1 MKRNAFIFA
10 LVFGVML
17 ASCVKDRLY
26 DLPLPAQPDVVIV
39 AVDWTN
45 RSETASVPAEYTLR
59 HVCCEEREFSLS
71 ATAPSLFPLSLEEGR
86 HTFLARNT
94 ADKIDVNG
102 HLATVAAAGEER
114 IDPLP
119 GYFFTALREFAV
131 GRGDTTR
138 VTLPMRQRVRD
149 LCLELTLTDGN
160 PERVAEI
167 TGSLAGVAA
176 QFDLEAQCLTGEA
189 KRVDPPFIRDGALV
203 TARLRLMGVAGQGQL
218 LSLRID
224 FTDGSVQQLQADLT
238 AQFVGFEDE
247 MTLPLTI
254 RGNLSIPAEPGLSAS
269 ISDWTVGENDEIEIH

>member
-1 MKRNAFIFA
+1 
-10 LVFGVML
+10 ML

-26 DLPLPAQPDVVIV
+26 DLPPHAGPDVVIV
-39 AVDWTN
+39 AADWTN
-45 RSETASVPAEYTLR
+45 RSQSASVPAEYTLR
-59 HVCCEEREFSLS
+59 HVCCEEREFTLD
-71 ATAPSLFPLSLEEGR
+71 AAVPSLFPVPLEEGK
-86 HTFLARNT
+86 HSFLARNT

-102 HLATVAAAGEER
+102 HLATVAAAGEEG

-119 GYFFTALREFAV
+119 GYFFSARREFEV

-138 VTLPMRQRVRD
+138 VTVPMRQRVRD
-149 LCLELTLTDGN
+149 LSFELNLTDGN
-160 PERVAEI
+160 PERVDEI

-176 QFDLEAQCLTGEA
+176 QFDLETQRPTGGA
-189 KRVDPPFIRDGALV
+189 KRVDPRFIREGAVV
-203 TARLRLMGVAGQGQL
+203 TARLRLMGIAGQEQL
-218 LSLRID
+218 LALQIV

-238 AQFVGFEDE
+238 AQFVGFEDN